1 MIMNKNFKYYVAAWT
16 VLVII
21 FNVIVFVTPA
31 AFGTSKF
38 DGTFWS
44 GYVLIVFALIGQL
57 VCAYFAFKVKSKE
70 QFFLKLPL
78 ITISYSSL
86 ILSFVVGTA
95 FAFIPNIP
103 NWVGIILCTLIL
115 GFTAISVIKA
125 SAAADLVNETGTCEK
140 KKMAF
145 IRAKTIESENLMA
158 RAQDEDTKT
167 MCNKVYEALRYSD
180 PMSSETLLDVETE
193 ISKEFAA
200 FASAVKNGEN
210 VSELAEN
217 LLALI
222 CDRNRMCKALK

>member
-1 MIMNKNFKYYVAAWT
+1 MNKNFKYYIVAWT

-21 FNVIVFVTPA
+21 FNVVVFVTPA

-44 GYVLIVFALIGQL
+44 DYVLIVLALIGQL

-86 ILSFVVGTA
+86 ILSFVVGAA

-145 IRAKTIESENLMA
+145 IRVKTIESENLMA

-167 MCNKVYEALRYSD
+167 MCNKVYEALQYSD

-193 ISKEFAA
+193 ISKEFTA